1 MPNPRSNNPLDLPFI
16 PASSIPFSIS
26 AGGEILDEIHAL
38 NRNSALRKN
47 KNRLVNLKRLKD
59 EIRTVNGEK
68 VEVVDNWD
76 MEESWEK
83 GRRVDDG
90 VEVVVKYLKVT
101 DVKIGKR

>member
-1 MPNPRSNNPLDLPFI
+1 M
-16 PASSIPFSIS
+16 
-26 AGGEILDEIHAL
+26 
-38 NRNSALRKN
+38 
-47 KNRLVNLKRLKD
+47 
-59 EIRTVNGEK
+59 
-68 VEVVDNWD
+68 EVVDNWD